1 MVRDDVSLQH
11 QLLEFLLR
19 GSSTNADYDPDE
31 AVYWVKQCQVNCEEL
46 KPWVHSKLDNAIADG
61 RGSDCYSTPFQTDV
75 EENYHQIPLK
85 AEQIVDVDT
94 IEAFEAMCEALRPHY
109 ILAMDC
115 EFYTVG
121 SNAMVAL
128 MQIAC
133 PDKVYLVD
141 LYTIYHTS
149 DNIYCSF
156 RNNR

>member
-1 MVRDDVSLQH
+1 MLASVD
-11 QLLEFLLR
+11 
-19 GSSTNADYDPDE
+19 
-31 AVYWVKQCQVNCEEL
+31 
-46 KPWVHSKLDNAIADG
+46 AIADG

-133 PDKVYLVD
+133 QDKVYLVD
-141 LYTIYHTS
+141 LYTIFQTS
-149 DNIYCSF
+149 DKQPDLW
-156 RNNR
+156 NNLLGDVLSGDVDGEAIVPSAQREPPRETLKGR